1 MSVSAQRTGS
11 LRLPIRFYKGVTTM
25 TVKYLKDFYGTT
37 AKLTV
42 HNDGTAT
49 LKVSYEKKLRHYKNE
64 KSAMS
69 AWYRWSN

>member
-1 MSVSAQRTGS
+1 
-11 LRLPIRFYKGVTTM
+11 M

-49 LKVSYEKKLRHYKNE
+49 LKLSYEKKLRHYKNE

-69 AWYRWSN
+69 AWYRWTN